1 MVWVAKKESS
11 GKDRRKADY
20 ETVFSTRHGQR
31 VVADLMSQFNYG
43 RSSHT
48 PGDPYETAFRE
59 GERHVILH
67 ILNMVGKRS
76 DVNWVNDKLDQ
87 GEIEYSIIQEFS

>member
-1 MVWVAKKESS
+1 MANKEDT
-11 GKDRRKADY
+11 GALRRKEDY
-20 ETVFSTRHGQR
+20 ETVFSTDAGQR
-31 VVADLMSQFNYG
+31 VIADLMSKFNIG

-59 GERHVILH
+59 GERHVVMNIIYML
-67 ILNMVGKRS
+67 GKRS
-76 DVNWVNDKLDQ
+76 DPQWVSDKLDQ